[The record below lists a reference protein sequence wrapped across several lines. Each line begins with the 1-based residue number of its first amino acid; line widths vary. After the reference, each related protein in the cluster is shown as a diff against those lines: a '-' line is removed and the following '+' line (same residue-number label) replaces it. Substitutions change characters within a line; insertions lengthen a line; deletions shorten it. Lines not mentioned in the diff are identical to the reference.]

1 MNFSKLKE
9 SRLRK
14 KFEKTLETLPEI
26 TSISDKDIKTIG
38 ILTIDEISS
47 TIDLQKEVE
56 AIFGIR
62 HSKIYSFKKFDKND
76 EISYKHFSEKDFN
89 WGGSIIQPNIKVFLE
104 QPFDLLIGFFEN
116 NNLYLEKAVLESK
129 ASLKVGISGVNTKLY
144 SLEIAVK
151 SSQISPFLKEL
162 RRYLNILKKSKN

>member
-9 SRLRK
+9 LRLRK
-14 KFEKTLETLPEI
+14 KFEKTLDIHPEI
-26 TSISDKDIKTIG
+26 TSISDEVIKTIG

-56 AIFGIR
+56 AVFGIR
-62 HSKIYSFKKFDKND
+62 HSKIYSFRTFDKND
-76 EISYKHFSEKDFN
+76 PISYKHFSEKDFN
-89 WGGSIIQPNIKVFLE
+89 WQGAIVQPNIKVFLE
-104 QPFDLLIGFFEN
+104 HPFDLLIGFFEN

-129 ASLKVGISGVNTKLY
+129 ASFKVGISGVNAKLY

-151 SSQISPFLKEL
+151 SSQIQPFFKRIKEIFE
-162 RRYLNILKKSKN
+162 YS

>member
-9 SRLRK
+9 LRLRK
-14 KFEKTLETLPEI
+14 KFEKTLDIHPEI
-26 TSISDKDIKTIG
+26 TSISDEVIKTIG

-56 AIFGIR
+56 AVFGIR
-62 HSKIYSFKKFDKND
+62 HSKIYSFRTFDKND
-76 EISYKHFSEKDFN
+76 PISYKHFSEKDFN
-89 WGGSIIQPNIKVFLE
+89 WQGAIVQPNIKVFLE
-104 QPFDLLIGFFEN
+104 HPFDLLIGFFEN

-129 ASLKVGISGVNTKLY
+129 ASFKVGISGVNAKLY

-151 SSQISPFLKEL
+151 SSQISSFLKEL